1 MQDINIVFRP
11 EWTCGRYNEKGEVAI
26 FYNLLEG
33 MSYLFED
40 SSALVVS
47 KLLSLPRNGSSS
59 VGAIAQQTGIAEE
72 SLIPFFEELMKLGLL
87 INHQPD
93 SDEING
99 YRQQLADFKKNRSQT
114 VAKTTQEKLPMDVS
128 SAEMDYTDK
137 AGGIASVM
145 MELTYNCSEKCI
157 HCYNIGATRND
168 AEISHRGDLQ
178 ELNLDDY
185 KRIIDE
191 LYDEGLVKVCLSGG
205 DPFSKPIAW
214 DIIDYLY
221 HKGVAFDVF
230 TNGQRITQ
238 DVERLASYYPRL
250 VGVSI
255 YSGDEQTHDRITRI
269 KGSWRKS
276 MAVVKQLAD
285 LAVPMAIKCCIMK
298 PNVTNYYTV
307 SDIAKQLG
315 AVVQYEINI
324 TDSIEGDK
332 CASRHLR
339 LDEKMLE
346 VVLREDNIP
355 MYVGEEAPNYGGQ
368 SRLMDNNAC
377 GAGYNSFCITPNGE
391 LIPCCSFHLNFG
403 NLKEHSVHKI
413 VHDNATLTQWQ
424 QLTLNDY
431 EECGRHDYCAYCN
444 LCAGNNYTEHGD
456 VLKAGE
462 NNCFMAK
469 VRYNLAK
476 RMQSGYDPLHGKPL
490 RENIAEIDTSESI
503 FNALKR
509 EYE

>member
-1 MQDINIVFRP
+1 MRSTDIVFRP
-11 EWTCGRYNEKGEVAI
+11 EWTCGRDNEKGKVAI
-26 FYNLLEG
+26 CYNLLEG

-40 SSALVVS
+40 DSAFVVS
-47 KLLSLPRNGSSS
+47 KLLELPRNGS
-59 VGAIAQQTGIAEE
+59 ARITALAEQTGIAHE
-72 SLIPFFEELMKLGLL
+72 SLIPFFEELAKLGLL
-87 INHQPD
+87 MNHCPD
-93 SDEING
+93 KVEIAG
-99 YRQQLADFKKNRSQT
+99 YREQLSAFKKNQSQA
-114 VAKTTQEKLPMDVS
+114 VVKTTQEKLPMAVS
-128 SAEMDYTDK
+128 SAEMDYADK
-137 AGGIASVM
+137 AGGITSVM
-145 MELTYNCSEKCI
+145 FELTYNCSEKCI

-191 LYDEGLVKVCLSGG
+191 LYDEGLTKVCLSGG

-214 DIIDYLY
+214 DIIEYLY
-221 HKGVAFDVF
+221 SKGIAFDVF

-238 DVERLASYYPRL
+238 DVERLAGYYPRL

-255 YSGDEQTHDRITRI
+255 YSGDEQTHDRITRV

-276 MAVVKQLAD
+276 MQVIDRLSD
-285 LAVPMAIKCCIMK
+285 LAVPLAIKCCIMK

-307 SDIAKQLG
+307 GDIAKQHG
-315 AVVQYEINI
+315 AVIQYEINI

-339 LDEKMLE
+339 LDENMLE
-346 VVLREDNIP
+346 VVLRDDNIP
-355 MYVGEEAPNYGGQ
+355 MYVGKEAPNYGGQ
-368 SRLMDNNAC
+368 PRDLSQNAC
-377 GAGYNSFCITPNGE
+377 GAGYNSFCITPNGD
-391 LIPCCSFHLNFG
+391 LIPCCSFHLPFG
-403 NLKEHSVHKI
+403 NLKERSVREI
-413 VHDNATLTQWQ
+413 VQNNESLSRWQ
-424 QLTLNDY
+424 RLTLNDY
-431 EECGRHDYCAYCN
+431 EECGRHAYCDYCN
-444 LCAGNNYTEHGD
+444 LCAGNNYSEHGD

-476 RMQSGYDPLHGKPL
+476 RMQDGYDPLRGKPL
-490 RENIAEIDTSESI
+490 RECIAKINAPESL
-503 FNALKR
+503 FNDLKR